1 MARYIINDNG
11 QDGISVYDDKTE
23 KFGHK
28 SFHVYHEQ
36 DRRNYPY
43 SEFYKR
49 VFYEDKNNII
59 TGIRITTANPNT
71 DEMCYVYGTET
82 DSKSSTFGA
91 NEYYKVEIKRFSYDV
106 DEDNNPRYQE
116 TTDVYYVRKRTNE
129 RLMSGINIRAKNLKT
144 LLPEKLK
151 KVETIKK
158 NIDRKKKVT
167 ESTETIIEDY
177 FDTNGKFSDEVLG
190 VISSRELKREMED
203 HYDRVADS
211 VSRNWSLTDNIRKI
225 ANTTVAT
232 GVVGSGIATAI
243 TSVQANEFT
252 FGPIILGIGTVFVAH
267 HMLKGLRMSLVDTKI
282 GQIEKA
288 YLRENY
294 DKVTGHRR

>member
-11 QDGISVYDDKTE
+11 QDAISVYDNNTE

-28 SFHVYHEQ
+28 TYHVYHDES
-36 DRRNYPY
+36 RRNYPY

-49 VFYEDKNNII
+49 VFYEDKYNII
-59 TGIRITTANPNT
+59 TDIRITTGNPDT
-71 DEMCYVYGTET
+71 DEICFVYGTER

-91 NEYYKVEIKRFSYDV
+91 NEYYKVEIKRFSYDI
-106 DEDNNPRYQE
+106 DEDNKPKYQE
-116 TTDVYYVRKRTNE
+116 DTDVYYVRKRTNE

-144 LLPEKLK
+144 LLPEKLR
-151 KVETIKK
+151 KVETIKR
-158 NIDRKKKVT
+158 NIDRKNKVS

-177 FDTNGKFSDEVLG
+177 FDTNGKFSDDVLG
-190 VISSRELKREMED
+190 VISSRELKKEIDD
-203 HYDRVADS
+203 HHDKVAES
-211 VSRNWSLTDNIRKI
+211 VSKNWSVTDNIRKI
-225 ANTTVAT
+225 ANTAVAT
-232 GVVGSGIATAI
+232 GVVGGGIASAI
-243 TSVQANEFT
+243 SSIQANEFT
-252 FGPIILGIGTVFVAH
+252 FGPIVLGIGTVLVTH

-288 YLRENY
+288 YLKENY